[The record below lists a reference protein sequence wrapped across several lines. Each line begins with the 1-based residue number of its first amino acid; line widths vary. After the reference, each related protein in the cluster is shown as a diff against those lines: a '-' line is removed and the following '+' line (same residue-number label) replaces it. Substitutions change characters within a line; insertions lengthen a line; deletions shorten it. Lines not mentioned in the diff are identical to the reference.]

1 MRPVAKIGGMKRYRS
16 RKCKHCH
23 ELYKVNPRARERQEY
38 CTKPDCRR
46 ASHAASQRRWASK
59 PENHEFVSGPDE
71 VKRVQAWRKA
81 NPGYWRRCYKRGR
94 ALRDLILSQPADS
107 QEDAAGL
114 IPDAL
119 HDLSSSQL
127 PLLVGFISSLTDNAL
142 HDEIVETMRGYH
154 TRGQLILGMVPG
166 MKGQRGEGHG

>member
-1 MRPVAKIGGMKRYRS
+1 MKRYRR

-38 CTKPDCRR
+38 CSKPDCRR
-46 ASHAASQRRWASK
+46 ASHAASQRRWAAKS
-59 PENHEFVSGPDE
+59 ENHEFVSGPDE

-81 NPGYWRRCYKRGR
+81 HPGYWRRSNKRES
-94 ALRDLILSQPADS
+94 ALRDVIPPQPTDN
-107 QEDAAGL
+107 QEDVAGL

-166 MKGQRGEGHG
+166 MKSQRGEEHG